1 MQLNRYREIIY
12 IKGEK
17 VKEGDTIIESAA
29 PRISSWC
36 GVVLLIFTYGKK
48 TERTERYG
56 MI

>member
-17 VKEGDTIIESAA
+17 IKEGDTIIESAA